1 MASLRGPTWFNFVCV
16 QQTPISP
23 TFTTRITNL
32 GMHGSCSQ
40 AASQLSCRQVL
51 RRREN
56 RREAFLQWQQ
66 SVFTIWFWMVLM
78 LRGSILRQQMEQ
90 MDTNGRSWTCSGYS
104 GPGEGRDDVQ
114 PLAHHKTRQL
124 ESSNA
129 IALSLSSSTGRSKD
143 NPICSCVFLA
153 GRKRTWHFAACFE
166 TIYSI

>member
-1 MASLRGPTWFNFVCV
+1 MANLRGPTWCNFVCV
-16 QQTPISP
+16 QQTPILP

-40 AASQLSCRQVL
+40 AASQLSCRQAL

-66 SVFTIWFWMVLM
+66 REWFGIV
-78 LRGSILRQQMEQ
+78 GFDASGINSETA
-90 MDTNGRSWTCSGYS
+90 DGTNGRSWTCSGYS

-129 IALSLSSSTGRSKD
+129 IALSLSSSTVIFANPSKLD
-143 NPICSCVFLA
+143 DQPDQGV
-153 GRKRTWHFAACFE
+153 RTILFVHFF
-166 TIYSI
+166 SS